1 MKKSKVFLSLAALF
15 LAFFLMPQTVH
26 AAGFVQDA
34 AGVKYQND
42 DGSYMKD
49 SWVQVGQSIYHL
61 DANGYV
67 QFGWIQVG
75 SLWYNMGADGI
86 CQNPNGSAAPDNSAA
101 VSAASASASVT
112 AANSASAAS
121 SASAAATSASA
132 NNIFAAAGWVP
143 FVTADANVLQ
153 TGIATGFIGF
163 DGAQYWA
170 EPTYAAAVASLQ
182 TGASASQQANIAA
195 AQQTAAAAE
204 AVPTTVTYVINTNTR
219 KFHRPSCSS
228 VPTIKSYNRKDSGLT
243 LEQIKAQG
251 YAPCKRCLK
260 GY

>member
-1 MKKSKVFLSLAALF
+1 MKKSKAFLFLAALC
-15 LAFFLMPQTVH
+15 LAFFLTPQTVH
-26 AAGFVQDA
+26 AAGFVQDG

-86 CQNPNGSAAPDNSAA
+86 CQNPNGSAAPDSSAA
-101 VSAASASASVT
+101 VSAAP
-112 AANSASAAS
+112 ASAAN
-121 SASAAATSASA
+121 SASAAATSASD

-170 EPTYAAAVASLQ
+170 EPTYAAAAASLQ
-182 TGASASQQANIAA
+182 TNASGSQQANVAST
-195 AQQTAAAAE
+195 QQMAVAAE

-251 YAPCKRCLK
+251 YVPCKRCLK